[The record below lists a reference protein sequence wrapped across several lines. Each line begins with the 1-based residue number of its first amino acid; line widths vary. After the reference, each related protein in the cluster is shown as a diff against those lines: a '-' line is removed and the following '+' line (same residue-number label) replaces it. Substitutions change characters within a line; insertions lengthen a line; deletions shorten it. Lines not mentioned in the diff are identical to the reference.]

1 MEIIN
6 GRLSGPILLV
16 DVAIHG
22 DELNGVEIVRQLLT
36 KVDPHKLRGTL
47 VAVPVVNVFGF
58 CPPPV
63 ITRATRW
70 IRAGFDGILRSHVA
84 LGQRVEKDQTL
95 AIISDPLGSDEVAI
109 KAVQGGGIIGLQTLP
124 LVNEGDAIY
133 HLAYF
138 EESDSFVEEK
148 VESYLD
154 AVLDDMDNEI
164 KSGIGKI

>member
-58 CPPPV
+58 CPPLLLLE
-63 ITRATRW
+63 R
-70 IRAGFDGILRSHVA
+70 HV
-84 LGQRVEKDQTL
+84 GYGL
-95 AIISDPLGSDEVAI
+95 ASTVFYARMLLWGSESRRI
-109 KAVQGGGIIGLQTLP
+109 KL
-124 LVNEGDAIY
+124 
-133 HLAYF
+133 
-138 EESDSFVEEK
+138 
-148 VESYLD
+148 
-154 AVLDDMDNEI
+154 
-164 KSGIGKI
+164 